1 MNTLLRFFFIGIE
14 VIVQH
19 QIHGIAFQG
28 RNALGNAVHHFLYG
42 IALHHLCLHGQDF
55 LVEFLTFHAVHDL
68 ILQMGS
74 GIPAASFAAA
84 TALLP
89 QHLSIGE
96 IVPGDTFS
104 RPDFQENIHSL
115 VCSFLSDMSHSGNT
129 RRVKSGLVEVVKA
142 CDTEVLRCRKSHLG
156 RCFAYRY
163 RHIIIDTDN
172 GIRQL
177 FVGVPQMPIAFQSAL
192 VVKGTVPDVILIYFD
207 LVFFGIVKH
216 SLQSAAALIIAVS
229 PHQQPEFFAVMHLM
243 HMCDHLLH
251 SRIIVNA
258 HIIKV
263 FQFVGNGDYRKVRL
277 LRLVYYFRQH
287 CRGTD
292 IIQFQKNTV
301 ELRQIRKVKNIIFC
315 PVISGISV
323 PVAGTIENI

>member
-1 MNTLLRFFFIGIE
+1 
-14 VIVQH
+14 
-19 QIHGIAFQG
+19 
-28 RNALGNAVHHFLYG
+28 
-42 IALHHLCLHGQDF
+42 
-55 LVEFLTFHAVHDL
+55 
-68 ILQMGS
+68 MGP
-74 GIPAASFAAA
+74 GIPAAPLAAA
-84 TALLP
+84 AALLP
-89 QHLSIGE
+89 QHLGIGE
-96 IVPGDTFS
+96 VIPGDAFS
-104 RPDFQENIHSL
+104 CPDFQKDIHSL
-115 VCSFLSDMSHSGNT
+115 VSSFLSDMSHSGNT
-129 RRVKSGLVEVVKA
+129 RRVKSGLVEVVKT
-142 CDTEVLRCRKSHLG
+142 CDPEILRCRKSHLG

-177 FVGVPQMPIAFQSAL
+177 FVGVPQMPVAFQSAL

-216 SLQSAAALIIAVS
+216 SLQAAATLIIAVS

-277 LRLVYYFRQH
+277 LRLVDYFRQH

>member
-142 CDTEVLRCRKSHLG
+142 CDTEVLRCCKSHLG
-156 RCFAYRY
+156 RRFAYRY

-172 GIRQL
+172 SIRQL
-177 FVGVPQMPIAFQSAL
+177 FVSVPQMPVAFQSAL
-192 VVKGTVPDVILIYFD
+192 VVKRAVPDVILIYFD

-251 SRIIVNA
+251 GRIIVNT
-258 HIIKV
+258 HIIKI
-263 FQFVGNGDYRKVRL
+263 FQLVGNRDYRKVRL
-277 LRLVYYFRQH
+277 LRLVDHFRQH
-287 CRGTD
+287 CRRAD
-292 IIQFQKNTV
+292 IVQFQNNAV
-301 ELRQIRKVKNIIFC
+301 EL
-315 PVISGISV
+315 
-323 PVAGTIENI
+323 

>member
-14 VIVQH
+14 VIIQH

-28 RNALGNAVHHFLYG
+28 RNALGNAVHHFFYG

-68 ILQMGS
+68 ILQMGP
-74 GIPAASFAAA
+74 GIPAAPLAAA
-84 TALLP
+84 AALLP
-89 QHLSIGE
+89 QHLGIGE
-96 IVPGDTFS
+96 VIPGDAFS
-104 RPDFQENIHSL
+104 CPDFQKDIHSL
-115 VCSFLSDMSHSGNT
+115 VSSFLSDMSHSGNT
-129 RRVKSGLVEVVKA
+129 RRVKSGLVEVVKT
-142 CDTEVLRCRKSHLG
+142 CDPEILRCRKSHLG

-177 FVGVPQMPIAFQSAL
+177 FVGVPQMPVAFQSAL

-258 HIIKV
+258 HIMKV
-263 FQFVGNGDYRKVRL
+263 FQLVGNGDYRKARL